1 MKKAHKFLSVLSL
14 ILFILG
20 IILSVLFIGVAS
32 WGGMEGLFFNHDP
45 NNGRTLTSLRCPLL
59 ISSQETARIS
69 ATITNS
75 SSYTVIPRIS
85 ARISD
90 GYFTV
95 YREESVRQTLKPK
108 SSVKLNWQAS
118 AEDAAYGN
126 LLILVHIKIYSSYP
140 LPAMN
145 GYCGIVVL
153 DLGAVNGEA
162 VATAT
167 GVMAMILT
175 NVGWWLWYRQHPV
188 EKKENIKGLTNGL
201 RLLGLVATIGI
212 LASFFRLWFLGIL
225 ALAGILLLSII
236 LSGQYTAQS
245 Q

>member
-1 MKKAHKFLSVLSL
+1 M
-14 ILFILG
+14 
-20 IILSVLFIGVAS
+20 
-32 WGGMEGLFFNHDP
+32 FFDRVP
-45 NNGRTLTSLRCPLL
+45 NKDKVLTSLRCPLL
-59 ISSQETARIS
+59 ISSRETAHIS

-75 SSYTVIPRIS
+75 SKYTVIPRIS

-95 YREESVRQTLKPK
+95 HREQSVRQTLKPN
-108 SSVKLNWQAS
+108 SSVKLDWQATV
-118 AEDAAYGN
+118 EDAAYGKT
-126 LLILVHIKIYSSYP
+126 LILVHIKVFSSYP

-145 GYCGIVVL
+145 GNCGIVVL
-153 DLGAVNGEA
+153 DLGPLNGEV
-162 VATAT
+162 VATII
-167 GVMAMILT
+167 GVTAMALI

-188 EKKENIKGLTNGL
+188 EKKENIRGLTNGL
-201 RLLGLVATIGI
+201 RLLGLIATIGI

-236 LSGQYTAQS
+236 LSGQYAAQS